1 MVSTG
6 SDLDSNAILAQVDV
20 RLLPPAASH
29 IKQQQKQQ
37 QHNIGTTERPVNSGS
52 RSRHEYQHKYACFT
66 RCQRL
71 TPSLSRKTRSRAVR
85 WGRLHLETQK
95 KKEKKTQLRA
105 TSLKLIF
112 AKCVIHFPD
121 FPNLNIL
128 CFNQAQSDKSGVR
141 PCFHAAGK
149 FETLLVAHR
158 TRRPF
163 VASMCQRNVD
173 IST

>member
-1 MVSTG
+1 MIAAVLSSHDTALSTLPLHCIQSNTSPKSSLVCANLDLVGVQARAGVVSTG

-112 AKCVIHFPD
+112 AKCLYTFPRFSQFEHFV
-121 FPNLNIL
+121 F
-128 CFNQAQSDKSGVR
+128 
-141 PCFHAAGK
+141 
-149 FETLLVAHR
+149 
-158 TRRPF
+158 
-163 VASMCQRNVD
+163 
-173 IST
+173 